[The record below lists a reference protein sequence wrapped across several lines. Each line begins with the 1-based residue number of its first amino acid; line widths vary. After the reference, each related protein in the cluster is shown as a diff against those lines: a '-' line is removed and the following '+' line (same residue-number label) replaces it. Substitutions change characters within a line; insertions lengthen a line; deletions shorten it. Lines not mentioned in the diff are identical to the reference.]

1 MLKELKNRPSRAYW
15 ASFNKS
21 VGRSR
26 GDVGIWHETYRVA
39 AGQYEAVYSGM
50 PSGSPPWAS
59 WCQSQVPEIRR
70 GSGSKPPCSERAL
83 SSD

>member
-39 AGQYEAVYSGM
+39 AGQYEAIYSGM
-50 PSGSPPWAS
+50 PALGLATVGKLMPVSGARDSA
-59 WCQSQVPEIRR
+59 R
-70 GSGSKPPCSERAL
+70 ERIEAAV
-83 SSD
+83 